1 MLKPGTL
8 IPGSRVWVQD
18 VDEVWIPGEVVD
30 KSLVAVKTCKGV
42 EKRALKPTDVVHMRN
57 IDPVT
62 GQDVGDFFVP
72 SQKFFR
78 RTACEK
84 RESGWLNF

>member
-1 MLKPGTL
+1 MLKAGSL

-30 KSLVAVKTCKGV
+30 KSLVAVKTCKGL
-42 EKRALKPTDVVHMRN
+42 EKRALKEKDIVHLRN

-62 GQDVGDFFVP
+62 GQDVSVSFIIFCR
-72 SQKFFR
+72 F
-78 RTACEK
+78 CI
-84 RESGWLNF
+84 L